1 MSTIL
6 PNLFSVNGV
15 IDTNKSI
22 MENLNT
28 LGAAAGA
35 WVTFDTITGQ
45 WAVIINNDSATVK
58 TFTDSDMVGPISISG
73 KGLEEF
79 YSSVQFEYPHQ
90 DLNDEK
96 DVVIVSVDA
105 AELYPGESPNTL
117 NYTLDVVN
125 NPTQIQYLAGVE
137 LKQNR
142 LDRILKFSTDFSSL
156 GLKAGDVIEI
166 NTDKYGSDVFEG
178 LKWRITQ
185 IQEEDTDD
193 GQIVLSITAMEHNSD
208 IYSTAGLTREQR
220 TINNGITYED
230 SSTEIADNRSVAGVE
245 NTTKGLLLP
254 LATSAALR
262 FANSLFNK
270 KNIEEGILPKGFQ
283 VSAING
289 SYNTTTLAPN
299 TWYDEFYT
307 EDFTPQ
313 FTGSYIG
320 QFLFDQ
326 NNSGARGGVNDTIAF
341 AVEIFDSTGSS
352 LVLERSGGVGTRS
365 WDDYF
370 LGARVNLIADETY
383 TIKLSY
389 INDTVLGG
397 NLSVNAS
404 WNIFAASSSN
414 TVITT

>member
-35 WVTFDTITGQ
+35 WVTFDSVSGR

-79 YSSVQFEYPHQ
+79 YSSVQFEYPHE

-105 AELYPGESPNTL
+105 AELYPGENPNTL

-125 NPTQIQYLAGVE
+125 NPTQIQYLAGIE

-166 NTDKYGSDVFEG
+166 DTLKYGSDVFEG

-185 IQEEDTDD
+185 IEEEDTDD

-245 NTTKGLLLP
+245 NTTKGMLLP
-254 LATSAALR
+254 LAASAALR

-270 KNIEEGILPKGFQ
+270 KNVEEALLPKGFQ
-283 VSAING
+283 ISAING
-289 SYNTTTLAPN
+289 QYRDTALGTSSGPFA
-299 TWYDEFYT
+299 FT
-307 EDFTPQ
+307 EYHSVEFTPQ
-313 FTGSYIG
+313 YSGKYIG
-320 QFLFDQ
+320 QVLFDQ
-326 NNSGARGGVNDTIAF
+326 NVSQASGGDNDIIRVGVDI
-341 AVEIFDSTGSS
+341 VDGTGSVVAS
-352 LVLERSGGVGTRS
+352 ERSGGEGT
-365 WDDYF
+365 WYWTDWF
-370 LGARVNLIADETY
+370 LGLQCNLIADETY
-383 TIKLSY
+383 TLKLLY
-389 INDTVLGG
+389 V
-397 NLSVNAS
+397 NLTETPGPMDLNAT
-404 WNIFAASSSN
+404 WNIFAASS
-414 TVITT
+414 TA